1 MISINKQ
8 GNAIVIEFTD
18 NDKYLFNGKIEVA
31 PNELIVVVD
40 QSDMVTFK
48 RASNGDVLFSQ
59 LVDDIQIAGSPVNKD
74 TVIDQFAIIG
84 FTSGGGGGQGGA
96 VSSVNGQTGDVIIT
110 PASLNVY
117 TRAEVDADI
126 NAETTERQKQDSA
139 LGGMIAAETAA
150 RERAVATKQDTL
162 VSGTN
167 IKTING
173 QTLLGEGNIEI
184 QGAADSV
191 EWDNVL
197 SKPDDIVNITERLAA
212 KLDTATYNSEKAN
225 FATKDE
231 LNSKADTSAIADM
244 ATQTWVQG
252 QGYLTEVP
260 SNYVTD
266 SELTEALANK
276 QDKGNYAL
284 KSDLTN
290 LATKEE
296 LAAKADASALSAKQD
311 TLVSG
316 QNIKTING
324 QSVLGE
330 GNIAIQGGT
339 SNWDDITGKPEFAE
353 VATSGDYNDLTNKP
367 TIPDVSNLATK
378 SEVANKQDQLVSGTN
393 IKTVNGQS
401 LLGNGNIDIT
411 SGGTITVD
419 AALSTTSENPVQNK
433 VITTALN
440 GKQDAGDYALKS
452 EIPDTSELATKE
464 ELAAKLDTSTYNE
477 EKATFALKSELP
489 DTSTL
494 ATKEELA
501 GKQDALTAG
510 AGIKIADGTIRTV
523 NNVQQAKIIPQTSG
537 FIFNTISVD
546 NAGNPSIV
554 NAQISNTKDQD
565 IQFEPDSSN
574 PSTPIMYIKLSDNI
588 VRKTVADQTYAT
600 KQELGN
606 KLDTATYNSEKAG
619 FETKENAAATYQ
631 VKGDYA
637 TTAQLNSKQDTL
649 VSGTNIKTINGESI
663 LGTGDITIGGSSV
676 EVDDTLSTTSENP
689 VQNKVITKRL
699 NSIDDGQS
707 VKLGSSSAVSSAQNN
722 GAVAIGRSA
731 DAGSQDNSKYGIAIG
746 AGATTTGNSAI
757 AIGGYGTMAS
767 ATYATVIGGQS
778 NSNVEHSVVI
788 GDNISNTTDKVVIGS
803 GENKY
808 ISVGQDDKVNIRKSD
823 GSSVAIED
831 SIMTEAQKSK
841 LNSTPTFWTGT
852 QTEYD
857 SIPDKDENT
866 YYFIKEG

>member
-40 QSDMVTFK
+40 QSDMATFK

-59 LVDDIQIAGSPVNKD
+59 LVDDIQIAGSPVTKD
-74 TVIDQFAIIG
+74 TIIDQFAIIG
-84 FTSGGGGGQGGA
+84 FTSGGGGGAGGA

-117 TRAEVDADI
+117 TRAEVDDAI

-173 QTLLGEGNIEI
+173 QTLLGEGNI
-184 QGAADSV
+184 
-191 EWDNVL
+191 
-197 SKPDDIVNITERLAA
+197 
-212 KLDTATYNSEKAN
+212 
-225 FATKDE
+225 
-231 LNSKADTSAIADM
+231 
-244 ATQTWVQG
+244 
-252 QGYLTEVP
+252 
-260 SNYVTD
+260 
-266 SELTEALANK
+266 
-276 QDKGNYAL
+276 
-284 KSDLTN
+284 
-290 LATKEE
+290 
-296 LAAKADASALSAKQD
+296 
-311 TLVSG
+311 
-316 QNIKTING
+316 
-324 QSVLGE
+324 
-330 GNIAIQGGT
+330 AIQGGT

-378 SEVANKQDQLVSGTN
+378 AEIADMETRTHAAATYATKAEIPSLEGYLTETEASETYATKEQVSSKQDQLVSGTN

-419 AALSTTSENPVQNK
+419 SALSTDSENPVQNK
-433 VITTALN
+433 VITSALN

-452 EIPDTSELATKE
+452 EIPDTSDLATK
-464 ELAAKLDTSTYNE
+464 A
-477 EKATFALKSELP
+477 
-489 DTSTL
+489 
-494 ATKEELA
+494 ELA

-510 AGIKIADGTIRTV
+510 AGIKITDNTIRTV
-523 NNVQQAKIIPQTSG
+523 NNVQQAKIIPQSSG

-565 IQFEPDSSN
+565 IQFEPNSSN
-574 PSTPIMYIKLSDNI
+574 PSTPTVYIKLSDNI

-600 KQELGN
+600 KQELAG

-637 TTAQLNSKQDTL
+637 TKAELPKLVTL
-649 VSGTNIKTINGESI
+649 
-663 LGTGDITIGGSSV
+663 
-676 EVDDTLSTTSENP
+676 
-689 VQNKVITKRL
+689 
-699 NSIDDGQS
+699 
-707 VKLGSSSAVSSAQNN
+707 
-722 GAVAIGRSA
+722 
-731 DAGSQDNSKYGIAIG
+731 
-746 AGATTTGNSAI
+746 
-757 AIGGYGTMAS
+757 
-767 ATYATVIGGQS
+767 
-778 NSNVEHSVVI
+778 
-788 GDNISNTTDKVVIGS
+788 
-803 GENKY
+803 
-808 ISVGQDDKVNIRKSD
+808 
-823 GSSVAIED
+823 
-831 SIMTEAQKSK
+831 
-841 LNSTPTFWTGT
+841 T
-852 QTEYD
+852 QAEYD
-857 SIPDKDENT
+857 ELQDKDENT

>member
-59 LVDDIQIAGSPVNKD
+59 LVDDIQIAGSPVTKD

-150 RERAVATKQDTL
+150 RERAVA
-162 VSGTN
+162 S
-167 IKTING
+167 
-173 QTLLGEGNIEI
+173 
-184 QGAADSV
+184 
-191 EWDNVL
+191 
-197 SKPDDIVNITERLAA
+197 
-212 KLDTATYNSEKAN
+212 
-225 FATKDE
+225 
-231 LNSKADTSAIADM
+231 
-244 ATQTWVQG
+244 
-252 QGYLTEVP
+252 
-260 SNYVTD
+260 
-266 SELTEALANK
+266 
-276 QDKGNYAL
+276 
-284 KSDLTN
+284 
-290 LATKEE
+290 
-296 LAAKADASALSAKQD
+296 KQD

-324 QSVLGE
+324 ESVLGA
-330 GNIAIQGGT
+330 GNIEIQGGT
-339 SNWDDITGKPEFAE
+339 SNWDDITGKPDFAE

-378 SEVANKQDQLVSGTN
+378 AEIADMETRTHAAATYATKGEIPSLEGYLTETEANETYATKEDLADYQPVGDYATKAELASKQDTLVSGTN

-411 SGGTITVD
+411 GGGTITVD
-419 AALSTTSENPVQNK
+419 SALSTDSENPVQNK
-433 VITTALN
+433 VITNALN

-452 EIPDTSELATKE
+452 EIP
-464 ELAAKLDTSTYNE
+464 NV
-477 EKATFALKSELP
+477 
-489 DTSTL
+489 STL

-510 AGIKIADGTIRTV
+510 AGIKITDNTIRTV

-554 NAQISNTKDQD
+554 NAQLSNTKDQD
-565 IQFEPDSSN
+565 IQFEPNSSN
-574 PSTPIMYIKLSDNI
+574 PSTPIVYIKLSDNV

-600 KQELGN
+600 KQELGS
-606 KLDTATYNSEKAG
+606 KLDTATYNVDKET
-619 FETKENAAATYQ
+619 FETKENASATYQ
-631 VKGDYA
+631 PKGEYA

-663 LGTGDITIGGSSV
+663 LGAGDITVSGGGT
-676 EVDDTLSTTSENP
+676 VDDALSTTSENP

-699 NSIDDGQS
+699 NSIDAGQY
-707 VKLGSSSAVSSAQNN
+707 VKLGFSSAASTASNA

-757 AIGGYGTMAS
+757 AIGGYGTMAQ

-778 NSNVEHSVVI
+778 NSNVEHSIVI
-788 GDNISNTTDKVVIGS
+788 GDNISNTTNKVVIGS
-803 GENKY
+803 GQNKY

-823 GSSVAIED
+823 GSTIAIED
-831 SIMTEAQKSK
+831 SI
-841 LNSTPTFWTGT
+841 PTFWTGT

-857 SIPDKDENT
+857 SIQDKDENT